1 MLIFTFKIALSFL
14 LGLFIGIEREW
25 RKCSAGLRTN
35 VLVSVGAA
43 LFMSMAIDIGGT
55 APERIASYIVSGVGF
70 LGAGVI
76 LKDGA
81 SIRGL
86 NTAATLW
93 CTAAIGAYCGL
104 GALLQPVAGALFII
118 AAHLLLRP
126 FSNKIRKLSPFRVS
140 DQEEY
145 HYSFA
150 ALCHE
155 EDENHI
161 RTLFIQYIGNNPDL
175 MLKSISSTDAA
186 TPRFV
191 NVDVDMISMK
201 RQDRSM
207 EKVASYLT
215 LEKGIVSI
223 KWALNESQIF

>member
-1 MLIFTFKIALSFL
+1 MLIFAFKIILSFV
-14 LGLFIGIEREW
+14 LGVFIGLEREW
-25 RKCSAGLRTN
+25 RKCAAGLRTN

-43 LFMSMAIDIGGT
+43 IFISMAVDIGGT
-55 APERIASYIVSGVGF
+55 AAERIASYVVSGVGF

-104 GALLQPVAGALFII
+104 GYIGPPMVGALFII
-118 AAHLLLRP
+118 SSHILLRP
-126 FSNKIRKLSPFRVS
+126 ISNKIRKMSPFRVS

-145 HYSFA
+145 HYRFV
-150 ALCHE
+150 ALCNE
-155 EDENHI
+155 EEENHI

-175 MLKSISSTDAA
+175 LLKSISSTDSN
-186 TPRFV
+186 TSLYV
-191 NVDVDMISMK
+191 KVDVEMISMK

-207 EKVASYLT
+207 EKVASFLT

-223 KWALNESQIF
+223 KWELDDSEIF

>member
-1 MLIFTFKIALSFL
+1 MLMFSFKIALSFI
-14 LGLFIGIEREW
+14 LGVFVGLEREW
-25 RKCSAGLRTN
+25 RKCAAGLRTN

-43 LFMSMAIDIGGT
+43 IFMSMAVDIGGT
-55 APERIASYIVSGVGF
+55 AAERIASYVVSGVGF

-104 GALLQPVAGALFII
+104 GSLLEPVVGALFII
-118 AAHLLLRP
+118 AAHILLRP
-126 FSNKIRKLSPFRVS
+126 FSNKIRKMSPFRVS

-145 HYSFA
+145 HYRFA

-175 MLKSISSTDAA
+175 MLKSISSTDSN
-186 TPRFV
+186 TPLFV
-191 NVDVDMISMK
+191 NVDVEMISMK

-207 EKVASYLT
+207 EKVASFLT

-223 KWALNESQIF
+223 KWELDESHIF